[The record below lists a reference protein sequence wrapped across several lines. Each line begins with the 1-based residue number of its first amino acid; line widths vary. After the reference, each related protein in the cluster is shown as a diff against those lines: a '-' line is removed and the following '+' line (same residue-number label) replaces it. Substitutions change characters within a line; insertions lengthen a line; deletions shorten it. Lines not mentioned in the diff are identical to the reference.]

1 LSNRI
6 GILRGGGRIPTESSD
21 DEDYAE
27 EIDRDFMQDDLLM
40 TEGLQN
46 GKDDEDSDG
55 SGMSDSEEINGN
67 QTTTDQYPTP
77 SQILRW
83 FPLLDK
89 PARHVLEDLAGSWIG
104 KNLTDGAPQPDG
116 EVGMSLESVW
126 KDDQQV
132 GLRVCEVFEGARPE
146 ATGGVAMGD
155 WLVSIHGVQC
165 SSLTV
170 AAVGTLM
177 MEVDPNTQEVEVV
190 MRRRWPGDDDGPNG
204 KGATYSFKLDRQWVG
219 DGEEVTKEQAEAMET
234 EAIDFLKNWQP

>member
-1 LSNRI
+1 M
-6 GILRGGGRIPTESSD
+6 GMLRGGGRTPEESSSNED
-21 DEDYAE
+21 DYDE
-27 EIDRDFMQDDLLM
+27 EIDRLYMQENLHM
-40 TEGLQN
+40 TKGLESD
-46 GKDDEDSDG
+46 KDDTDSEG
-55 SGMSDSEEINGN
+55 SDMGDSEEIIGNGT
-67 QTTTDQYPTP
+67 TTTDSYPTP
-77 SQILRW
+77 AQILRW

-89 PARHVLEDLAGSWIG
+89 PARHVIEDLAGAWIG
-104 KNLTDGAPQPDG
+104 KNLTDAAPQPDG

-126 KDDQQV
+126 KNDEQL

-170 AAVGTLM
+170 AAAGKLL
-177 MEVDPNTQEVEVV
+177 MEVDPNTQEVEIV

-219 DGEEVTKEQAEAMET
+219 DGEEVTKEQAQAMET